1 MEKDNIINKRFGRLT
16 VIEKIGSKNK
26 ISIYKCKCDCGN
38 YVEVYRTNLVNKDI
52 KSCGCLKEEFYKN
65 RLNEQIKKYQVD
77 GTNISYIIS
86 NKLSKANKSGVK
98 GVCKKKNG
106 KWVAQIT
113 FKNKT
118 YNLGTYE
125 NKEDAIKARKEAEE
139 KRLQYLK
146 EKGLI
151 NKGEIK

>member
-1 MEKDNIINKRFGRLT
+1 MGKDNIISKRFGRLT
-16 VIEKIGSKNK
+16 VIDKIGSKNK

-38 YVEVYRTNLVNKDI
+38 YTVVYRTNLVNQDI
-52 KSCGCLKEEFYKN
+52 KSCGCLKEDFYKN

-77 GTNISYIIS
+77 GTNLSYIVS
-86 NKLSKANKSGVK
+86 NKLSKVNTSGVK

-113 FKNKT
+113 FQNKT

-125 NKEDAIKARKEAEE
+125 KKKDAVNARAKAEE
-139 KRLQYLK
+139 KRLQYLR
-146 EKGLI
+146 EKGLLD
-151 NKGEIK
+151 